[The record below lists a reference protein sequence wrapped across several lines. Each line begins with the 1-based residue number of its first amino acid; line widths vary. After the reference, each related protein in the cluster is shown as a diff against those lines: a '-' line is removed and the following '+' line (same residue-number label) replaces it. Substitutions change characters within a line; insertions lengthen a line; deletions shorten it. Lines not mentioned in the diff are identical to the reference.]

1 MNNVT
6 LVGRLTRDPEER
18 RTLSNYYLTTF
29 TLAVQRPFQSE
40 QEADFIRCIAWGK
53 TADHIVR
60 YCTKGMLVAIRGR
73 IETYTYQDESD
84 ERRFMTQV
92 VTEQVRFLSRQAVT
106 TAPFESN
113 DSETNTTSDDSSFLI
128 VRGKQ
133 MEHIP

>member
-40 QEADFIRCIAWGK
+40 QEADFIRCVAWGK
-53 TADHIVR
+53 TASHIVR

-92 VTEQVRFLSRQAVT
+92 VAEQVRFLSRRPVT
-106 TAPFESN
+106 TDPFESD
-113 DSETNTTSDDSSFLI
+113 DSDKKATSDDSLMI